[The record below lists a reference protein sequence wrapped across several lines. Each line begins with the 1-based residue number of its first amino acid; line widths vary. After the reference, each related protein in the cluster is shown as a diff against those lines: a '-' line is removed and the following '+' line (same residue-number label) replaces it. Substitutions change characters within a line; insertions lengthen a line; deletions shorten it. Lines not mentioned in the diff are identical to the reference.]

1 MDQPP
6 LTKPVVRDSGTAPIP
21 IPIPLPILSAS
32 SAERVGKD
40 DCVVIVRNLEEFQQ
54 WLREATTA
62 VQWIQVEGLLDQP
75 TAWTDAARVKSDVAL
90 DVVVSDPLVEYPML
104 YRLVDVSNT
113 RAVRVTIPVRKGFL
127 KALRLASALHLP
139 VRLLPTQPDEEQL
152 QELMEAVD
160 FYLHDPMVEAPI
172 EFFHSVI
179 GWRIGETPTDLWLAL
194 EQDPAAFARLDE
206 AGNLQLPSQGGD
218 GRGDT
223 FVKDHIDRLE
233 RAKSECV
240 TCAWRDFC
248 LGYFKLPDPAYSCEG
263 VMKVL
268 DQLGAA
274 AIEIAAEIG
283 DSEPQPDPELENQ
296 RPLTHL

>member
-6 LTKPVVRDSGTAPIP
+6 LTKPVVRDSGTALIP

-90 DVVVSDPLVEYPML
+90 DVVMSDPLAEYPML

-139 VRLLPTQPDEEQL
+139 ARLLPTQPDEEEL

-194 EQDPAAFARLDE
+194 ERDPAVFPHFDE
-206 AGNLQLPSQGGD
+206 AGNPVLPSQ
-218 GRGDT
+218 RAEVLANA
-223 FVKDHIDRLE
+223 FVKDHVDRLE
-233 RAKSECV
+233 RDKSECL
-240 TCAWRDFC
+240 TCAWNGFC
-248 LGYFKLPDPAYSCEG
+248 RGYFKLPDPAYSCEG
-263 VMKVL
+263 VIKAL

-274 AIEIAAEIG
+274 ASEIAAEIG
-283 DSEPQPDPELENQ
+283 EPEPQPENQ
-296 RPLTHL
+296 PPLYNV